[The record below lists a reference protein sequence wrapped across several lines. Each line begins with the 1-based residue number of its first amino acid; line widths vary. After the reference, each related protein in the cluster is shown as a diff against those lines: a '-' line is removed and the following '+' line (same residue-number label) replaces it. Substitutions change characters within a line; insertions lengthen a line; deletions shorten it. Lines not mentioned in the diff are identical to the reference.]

1 MGKVVAKE
9 GRIEVR
15 TLKEKP
21 APARPIQ
28 SSKAQR
34 RISII
39 LLLITDIATFAI
51 GVYAARFASHSIFNL
66 PSGHFFGS
74 SIVTVI
80 EAMVA
85 YLAIYWA
92 YGLYN
97 GSQLSAGGSD
107 YRSVGN
113 ANAVGLVAAILIAGF
128 QTGWALDARTIV
140 PFWFCTTS
148 ATILGRFA
156 MRRFIFAGKRHGRPV
171 ERTLILGANGEGV
184 AIAAQLAQSPKSG
197 STVVAFLDDFKTQ
210 GEEPVPGIPIIG
222 SLDDLESTIQ
232 EQCIDSVLIAS
243 PKVLKEFFARDDR
256 ALEIL
261 SQVEVQ
267 MAWGGFE
274 LLTTGLRI
282 KEEGNVPL
290 VVMNK
295 TRIRGLHFVLKT
307 VLDYIVAFIALLLL
321 FPLFLVLAIL
331 VKLDSP
337 GPVFHKRG
345 VVGVGGRRFYAF
357 KFRTMY
363 VDGDSMLTPEMK
375 EEWRIHGKLK
385 EDPRIT
391 RMGKFLR
398 KVSLDELPQLLNVLA
413 GQMSIVGPRMI
424 TPGEMERFGRWQHSR
439 TLVKPGMTGLW
450 QISGRSD
457 LNYEDRARLDIY
469 YIRNHSIWLD
479 LRILIMTIPAV
490 ISGRGAS

>member
-1 MGKVVAKE
+1 MGRVVAKGE
-9 GRIEVR
+9 RVEARELMANPSPVR
-15 TLKEKP
+15 N
-21 APARPIQ
+21 IQ
-28 SSKAQR
+28 SSKVQR
-34 RISII
+34 RISIA
-39 LLLITDIATFAI
+39 LLLVTDVLMFAV
-51 GVYAARFASHSIFNL
+51 GVYAARFASHTVFHL

-74 SIVTVI
+74 SVLTVI
-80 EAMVA
+80 LAMAA

-97 GSQLSAGGSD
+97 ASQLSAGGSD
-107 YRSVGN
+107 YRAVGN

-128 QTGWALDARTIV
+128 QTDWALDARTIV

-148 ATILGRFA
+148 ATIVGRFA
-156 MRRFIFAGKRHGRPV
+156 MRRFIFAGKRHGKPV
-171 ERTLILGANGEGV
+171 ERTLILGANGEGI
-184 AIAAQLAQSPKSG
+184 AIATQLAQSPKSG
-197 STVVAFLDDFKTQ
+197 STVVAFLDDFKPI
-210 GEEPVPGIPIIG
+210 GNEPVPGVPIIG
-222 SLDDLESTIQ
+222 TLDALESTIQ
-232 EQCIDSVLIAS
+232 DQCIDSVLIAS
-243 PKVLKEFFARDDR
+243 PKLLKEFFARDDR

-274 LLTTGLRI
+274 LLTMGLRI

-290 VVMNK
+290 VVLNK

-307 VLDYIVAFIALLLL
+307 ILDYVISFIALIIL
-321 FPLFLVLAIL
+321 FPFFAILWVL

-357 KFRTMY
+357 KFRTMH
-363 VDGDSMLTPEMK
+363 VNGDDMLTPEMK
-375 EEWRIHGKLK
+375 EEWRVHGKLK
-385 EDPRIT
+385 DDPRIT

-398 KVSLDELPQLLNVLA
+398 AASIDELPQLLNVIF
-413 GQMSIVGPRMI
+413 GQMSLVGPRMI
-424 TPGEMERFGRWQHSR
+424 TPAEMERFGRWQHSR
-439 TLVKPGMTGLW
+439 NLVKPGMTGLW
-450 QISGRSD
+450 QVSGRSD
-457 LNYEDRARLDIY
+457 LNYEDRARLDIH

-490 ISGRGAS
+490 LSRRGAS